1 MERRGFSLKNYRTS
15 YCSSVI
21 TVAANVRPR
30 RVNPLPSPEF
40 PGVFQRGQYRSCP
53 VASPSPRRCFPTY
66 AGQSPEFTATS
77 RPRRPSSH
85 RSFICDLP
93 CHDTTS
99 LLSEFIL
106 SPNSA
111 EVVSARLIE
120 VW

>member
-1 MERRGFSLKNYRTS
+1 MVSVKRTTEQ
-15 YCSSVI
+15 VI
-21 TVAANVRPR
+21 G
-30 RVNPLPSPEF
+30 PLLQWQRMFGGGEWTLFPSPEF

-66 AGQSPEFTATS
+66 AGQSPGFTATS
-77 RPRRPSSH
+77 RARRPSSH

-111 EVVSARLIE
+111 EIVSARLIE